1 MRLKFPQESHAA
13 DLAGRSRE
21 DKRGARFT
29 NILLDIVT
37 IHQIIIDVMHDCYR
51 CTEPL
56 LFEILAL
63 GLDDTTESAAA
74 RQTITTQFR
83 KTVSSFRFSL
93 QAVKDRK
100 TQVRGL
106 LVISL

>member
-1 MRLKFPQESHAA
+1 M
-13 DLAGRSRE
+13 
-21 DKRGARFT
+21 
-29 NILLDIVT
+29 T